1 MRGRLIWPLQLERLH
16 DACMS
21 VLIYRLGMTSELD
34 TVWLVL

>member
-1 MRGRLIWPLQLERLH
+1 MAIAVGETH

-21 VLIYRLGMTSELD
+21 VLIYVLGMTSELD